1 MPTRLVRSVVMLMVL
16 GLAVASA
23 AQSVPRSDDMRRVER
38 LVATIAQEA
47 AMLCPLS
54 DPGDQEALDRCRSAL
69 FKNSYLKRSLAR
81 VVLWGRPSPE
91 PGARLRNTTLTRFGA
106 EVLSGLYLPLFMFN
120 GRYHVTYDTTEA
132 RYRARIEGVFRNNLI
147 PGQYPYPFWHDAKKW
162 NDYQTANGLTLW
174 IDPDTSK
181 IVVGQFSY
189 QEGADPRLRTVART
203 PPVFDG
209 KWMWVD
215 DKGEPQPKPA
225 LFVGLFRADNPY
237 LDQLQTTYKDLA
249 LAMRDGT
256 CNNCHVPD
264 NPDKMKRL
272 ILFQTPVHAAGEIS
286 RVMFAVRNDRMPVDE
301 IGIEKELDPATK
313 AVLLK
318 YGAAFE
324 STVKAAYTW
333 EKGERGD

>member
-1 MPTRLVRSVVMLMVL
+1 MRRLLRFAAVL
-16 GLAVASA
+16 GVLALAGASA
-23 AQSVPRSDDMRRVER
+23 AQSVPPAEDVRRVER

-47 AMLCPLS
+47 ATLCPLA
-54 DPGDQEALDRCRSAL
+54 DPGDQGALDRCRVAL
-69 FKNSYLKRSLAR
+69 FKDSYFKRSLAR
-81 VVLWGRPSPE
+81 IVLWGRPSPVA
-91 PGARLRNTTLTRFGA
+91 GTRLKDMQLTQFGA
-106 EVLSGLYLPLFMFN
+106 EVLSGLYLPMFMFN
-120 GRYHVTYDTTEA
+120 GRYQVTYDTTEA
-132 RYRARIEGVFRNNLI
+132 RYRARLEGVFRNNLM

-162 NDYQTANGLTLW
+162 SDYERANGITLW
-174 IDPDTSK
+174 IDPYASK
-181 IVVGQFSY
+181 IVVGQFSR
-189 QEGADPRLRTVART
+189 QEGADPRLNTASRI
-203 PPVFDG
+203 PPAFDG

-249 LAMRDGT
+249 LAMRNGT

-272 ILFQTPVHAAGEIS
+272 VLLQTPAHAAAEIS
-286 RVMFAVRNDRMPVDE
+286 RVMAAVGSNRMPRDE
-301 IGIEKELDPATK
+301 IGLEKELDAGTR

-324 STVKAAYTW
+324 STVKAAYAW
-333 EKGERGD
+333 ERGD